1 MFLAL
6 ETTHPVGNNT
16 REKKKERNTARA
28 QENVLG
34 EKMNVNLEVPD
45 SEGPAGEGL
54 ISRQ

>member
-6 ETTHPVGNNT
+6 ETTHLVGNNT
-16 REKKKERNTARA
+16 RGKKKKEIERA

-34 EKMNVNLEVPD
+34 EKMNANLEVPD
-45 SEGPAGEGL
+45 SGGPAGEGL

>member
-6 ETTHPVGNNT
+6 ETTHLVGNNT
-16 REKKKERNTARA
+16 RGKKEIERA

-34 EKMNVNLEVPD
+34 EKMNANLEVPD
-45 SEGPAGEGL
+45 SGGPAGEGL